1 MDPQNPNSPT
11 PAQDTSSLQG
21 ELTPTQDTSSLQGEL
36 THATEE
42 MYKKNVE
49 LNERNKTLS
58 LLRKIDVI
66 VLSSVTDPN
75 LVAQQVAD
83 LIVAES
89 EFRGLAVYELSTQNS
104 LRPLADA
111 YTGIGETGKLY
122 VEEIPLSLSI
132 NPVVKTV
139 IDRKMQVV
147 TNIEDLG
154 ISSQSKEELVRLQSS
169 VGVQSILAVPLIIR
183 NNVIGTLIV
192 MLEKKLEEATPAE
205 KDIIDRLT
213 GVIGIAVD
221 NALLYRAI
229 QNANEKLK
237 QVDKLKDE
245 FVSLASH
252 ELRTPMTVIKS
263 YVWLL
268 LEGKTGELTPQQME
282 YLKRSYDSTNRLIDM
297 VNDMLNISRI
307 ESGRFT
313 IDPKPMNIVTLVQE
327 VIAEMQA
334 KSTELGIKLF
344 VTVPAEPLPVISAD
358 ADRIKQV
365 LINLIGNALKFTVK
379 DGSISVTCEEK
390 DGSVLIKVRDTG
402 MGIKPEDMEKLFK
415 KFNMLGGSYLT
426 KQAGQG
432 SGLGLYLSKNLI
444 ELHHGRIWVESEGE
458 GKGATFSFTLPI

>member
-1 MDPQNPNSPT
+1 MDPQNPNASNQPV
-11 PAQDTSSLQG
+11 QD
-21 ELTPTQDTSSLQGEL
+21 PSSLQGEL

-75 LVAQQVAD
+75 LVAQQVSD

-122 VEEIPLSLSI
+122 VEEMPLSLGT
-132 NPVVKTV
+132 NPLVKT
-139 IDRKMQVV
+139 IIERKMEAIS
-147 TNIEDLG
+147 NIADLG
-154 ISSQSKEELVRLQSS
+154 ISSQAKEELVRLQSS
-169 VGVQSILAVPLIIR
+169 AGIKSIIAVPLIIR
-183 NNVIGTLIV
+183 NNVIGAFVV
-192 MLEKKLEEATPAE
+192 MLDTKLEEATSSQR
-205 KDIIDRLT
+205 DIIDRLT

-268 LEGKTGELTPQQME
+268 LEGKTGALTPQQME
-282 YLKRSYDSTNRLIDM
+282 YLRRSYESTNRLIDM

-313 IDPKPMNIVTLVQE
+313 IDPKPMNIVSLVQE
-327 VIAEMQA
+327 VVSEMQPKA
-334 KSTELGIKLF
+334 AELGIQLF
-344 VTVPAEPLPVISAD
+344 VTVPAEPLPEISAD

-365 LINLIGNALKFTVK
+365 IINLIGNALKFTSK
-379 DGSISVTCEEK
+379 EGSISVSCEEK

-402 MGIKPEDMEKLFK
+402 MGVKPEDMEKLFK

-444 ELHHGRIWVESEGE
+444 ELHRGRIWVESEGE
-458 GKGATFSFTLPI
+458 GKGATFLFTLPI

>member
-1 MDPQNPNSPT
+1 MDPQNNDPVNP
-11 PAQDTSSLQG
+11 PIQDASTLQS
-21 ELTPTQDTSSLQGEL
+21 ELA
-36 THATEE
+36 HATEE

-66 VLSSVTDPN
+66 VLSSVTDPK
-75 LVAQQVAD
+75 LVAQEVANV
-83 LIVAES
+83 IVAES
-89 EFRGLAVYELSTQNS
+89 EFKGLIVYELSTHNS
-104 LRPLADA
+104 LNPLADA
-111 YTGIGETGKLY
+111 YTGIGETGKVY
-122 VEEIPLSLSI
+122 AEEIPLTLSSNSVVRSVMEKKMQILPSLSDI
-132 NPVVKTV
+132 AP
-139 IDRKMQVV
+139 
-147 TNIEDLG
+147 
-154 ISSQSKEELVRLQSS
+154 SQNTKEELRTLEGS
-169 VGVQSILAVPLIIR
+169 VGMQSIIAFPLVIR
-183 NNVIGTLIV
+183 SNVIGAIV
-192 MLEKKLEEATPAE
+192 IVLDEKLENVSPSQ
-205 KDIIDRLT
+205 KDMIERLT

-229 QNANEKLK
+229 QGANEKLK

-245 FVSLASH
+245 FVSLTSH

-268 LEGKTGELTPQQME
+268 LEGKTGQLTDQQKL
-282 YLKRSYDSTNRLIDM
+282 YLKRTYDSTIRLIEM

-313 IDPKPMNIVTLVQE
+313 INPIPMNLVALVQE
-327 VIAEMQA
+327 VVSEMQA
-334 KSTELGIKLF
+334 KAQELGVHLF
-344 VTVPAEPLPVISAD
+344 ASVPDTIPPQITAD
-358 ADRIKQV
+358 SDRIKQV
-365 LINLIGNALKFTVK
+365 LINLIGNSLKFTP
-379 DGSISVTCEEK
+379 K
-390 DGSVLIKVRDTG
+390 DGSVTVICEQKDTSMLVRVKDNG
-402 MGIKPEDMEKLFK
+402 MGIRAEDMEKLFK